1 MIIAKKFSK
10 NFLLLFTLF
19 LSKTYIISQIINNK
33 DSNMTLEEEKELRQK
48 ISDTILPLAMNMTED
63 QIRNIISSVE
73 KGNSDL
79 QKGFGA
85 MLFEQI
91 MVQKNNRLRRNIS

>member
-1 MIIAKKFSK
+1 
-10 NFLLLFTLF
+10 
-19 LSKTYIISQIINNK
+19 
-33 DSNMTLEEEKELRQK
+33 MTLEEEKELRQK

-91 MVQKNNRLRRNIS
+91 IVQKNNRLRRNIN